1 MTNQALER
9 AKRCLQIH
17 DVWIR
22 FANAWIADN
31 YDPIYSHLHSPGVQ
45 FKHAVARFTLAELTP
60 ANAEQTKQETYLFRV
75 YLDLGMRLV
84 SGLEDEGKN
93 SSGESNQEASV
104 LAQVDATMVAEYH
117 AAEDPGYEA
126 LDAFAAKNVSYHVWP
141 FWREYLVSQCERMRL
156 PRVFIPTMQ
165 LPIEKNKS

>member
-9 AKRCLQIH
+9 AQQSLKIH

-22 FANAWIADN
+22 FANAWIADD
-31 YDPIYSHLHSPGVQ
+31 YDPIYSPLHSPGTQ

-60 ANAEQTKQETYLFRV
+60 ATADQARQALYLFRV

-84 SGLEDEGKN
+84 TGQDEDKNFSGK
-93 SSGESNQEASV
+93 SNQDASV
-104 LAQVDATMVAEYH
+104 LAKVEATMVAEYH

-126 LDAFAAKNVSYHVWP
+126 LDAVAAKNASYHVWP

-165 LPIEKNKS
+165 LPTEKNKS